1 MKPAA
6 ILAGAALWGAVVGL
20 PLIPA
25 TRTVV
30 IDVGDRAPTF
40 FLPDVT
46 RVRAGDAVVFSLSHN
61 HHTGAGHTVTSI
73 AGPEAFDSGPIHWSY
88 TWTPKVPGEYTYV
101 CTVHPYMKGIIAV
114 DQAPSVAH
122 AIVGEG
128 AKNGVWPPDVMPL
141 SAPVVPGVGEV
152 WVDLQWYDKPDR
164 PDEPGAI
171 AVIDAATWQVTKML
185 PWGNNPHN
193 LSESPDQRY
202 VYQTSWHGNELGI
215 YDRLQDRWAKT
226 LNVGSAPAHV
236 VSTPNGEVFV
246 SANAENFVAVVD
258 PRTHEVTRHITFQGL
273 GAHGLWTDMDGTVGV
288 VALTLSSQA
297 GLFDPRTG
305 EVLVELPASKLPLA
319 ANMTS
324 DGRKAYVPGT
334 LGGEITVI
342 DVPGRRVAKTIAAVG
357 SQLIQVPFTPDDS
370 LAVQTSGGTSE
381 VVIIDARRDEIVKRI
396 ETHAGSHGVTFGDK
410 VGGGWYAYVTHKFA
424 DIVTVIDMD
433 TLEVAGEIKVPAAGG
448 NGIAA
453 LPRATLASQ
462 SGVAVPV
469 SPREP
474 LP

>member
-40 FLPDVT
+40 
-46 RVRAGDAVVFSLSHN
+46 
-61 HHTGAGHTVTSI
+61 
-73 AGPEAFDSGPIHWSY
+73 
-88 TWTPKVPGEYTYV
+88 
-101 CTVHPYMKGIIAV
+101 
-114 DQAPSVAH
+114 
-122 AIVGEG
+122 
-128 AKNGVWPPDVMPL
+128 VMPL

-288 VALTLSSQA
+288 VALTLSNQA

-357 SQLIQVPFTPDDS
+357 SQLIQVPSRPTTAWRS
-370 LAVQTSGGTSE
+370 RHRVGRARWSSSTRGGTKS
-381 VVIIDARRDEIVKRI
+381 
-396 ETHAGSHGVTFGDK
+396 
-410 VGGGWYAYVTHKFA
+410 
-424 DIVTVIDMD
+424 
-433 TLEVAGEIKVPAAGG
+433 
-448 NGIAA
+448 
-453 LPRATLASQ
+453 
-462 SGVAVPV
+462 
-469 SPREP
+469 
-474 LP
+474 